1 MQIFNKITSIVL
13 VILILCCCF
22 PVYQSEDINKDLKV
36 DLHDAITVVKS
47 VAEDA
52 QHRSGNFRE
61 NVIRAVS
68 TLTVAAGL
76 KTVIKTNNSV
86 SNMGY
91 SLMDNPFLIVL
102 NLAVVM
108 DHTYWSIQPIDILF
122 KSHVVPPDI
131 KPPRIQ
137 KAITS

>member
-91 SLMDNPFLIVL
+91 SLMDNPFLIFL